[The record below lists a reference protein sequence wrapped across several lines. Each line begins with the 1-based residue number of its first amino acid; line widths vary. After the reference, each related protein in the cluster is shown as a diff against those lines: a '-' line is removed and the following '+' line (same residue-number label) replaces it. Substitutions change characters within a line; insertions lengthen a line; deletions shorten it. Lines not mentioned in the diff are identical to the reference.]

1 MSTVLQAAAELVA
14 IAEQGCVLAAEG
26 RLDDLADQQGSW
38 DRAVGLLGPLHALP
52 EAAKPLVRRAAE
64 LQGEQAAILVAAQA
78 EIEAELGRLRTT
90 RRGAQGYA
98 SAVTPQRGPTLS
110 ASA

>member
-1 MSTVLQAAAELVA
+1 MTTVLQAAAELVA
-14 IAEQGCVLAAEG
+14 IAEQGCALAAQG
-26 RLDDLADQQGSW
+26 RLDDLAEQQGSW
-38 DRAVGLLGPLHALP
+38 DGLVGLLGPLQDLP
-52 EAAKPLVRRAAE
+52 AEAKALVRRAAE

-78 EIEAELGRLRTT
+78 AVEAELVRVRAT

-98 SAVTPQRGPTLS
+98 SAALPHRAGTLS